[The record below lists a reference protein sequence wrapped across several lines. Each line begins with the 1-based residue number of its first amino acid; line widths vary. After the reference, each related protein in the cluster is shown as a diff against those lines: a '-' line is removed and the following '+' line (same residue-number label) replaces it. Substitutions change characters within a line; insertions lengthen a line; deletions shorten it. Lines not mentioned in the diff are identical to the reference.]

1 MSKERSNLD
10 VHIDAALAR
19 FFYGKIIQ
27 ALLNSEQAL
36 VEEENFEGAAIV
48 RDEILKLKEEL
59 KRELNE

>member
-48 RDEILKLKEEL
+48 
-59 KRELNE
+59 